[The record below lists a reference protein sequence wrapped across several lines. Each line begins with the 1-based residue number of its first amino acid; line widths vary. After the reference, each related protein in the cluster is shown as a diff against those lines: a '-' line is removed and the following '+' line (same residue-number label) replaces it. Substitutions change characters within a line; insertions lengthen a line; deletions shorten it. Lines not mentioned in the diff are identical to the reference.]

1 LICRKTIRLLG
12 AIVQLAGL
20 RKTPKLIVRPRN
32 TFPALKILLMKI
44 TEIKVLKGPNYWSVR
59 RPKLIQLRLDLEEME
74 QRPTNTIPG
83 FRERL
88 EKMFPTMIE
97 HRCSVGTRGGFFQ
110 RVEEGTWMGHVI
122 EHIALE
128 LQTISGMDT
137 GFGRTRGAG
146 EEGVYYVV
154 FSYMEEDA
162 GVYAGRAS
170 VRIAQALIDGTEYNL
185 EEDIQRLREIREDT
199 RLGPST
205 GCIVDE
211 AVKRGIP
218 FIRLNKH
225 SLVQLGYG
233 IHQKRIRATIAST
246 TGNIAVDIACDK
258 EETKNLLEAAEIPV
272 PRGTVIRTEEGLK
285 EAVDKYGYPLVIKP
299 IDGNHGKG
307 NTTNITTWEQAIKAL
322 AAAKQYGRSVIV
334 EKFITGFDFRILV
347 INYKFI
353 CAALRTPAAVTGD
366 GEHTIQ
372 WLIDETNKDPRR
384 GYGHEKVLTQITIDQ
399 FTQKMLDEKGYTLET
414 IPPKGELVLLKP
426 TANLSTGG
434 TSTDVTDE
442 VHPANIFMCE
452 RIAKII
458 GLDICGIDI
467 MASDL
472 RTPVTEN
479 GGAILEVNAAPGFRM
494 HIEPSEGLGRNVAEP
509 VVDMLFP
516 KGSAGRI
523 PIIAITGTNGKT
535 TTTRLTAHIA
545 KSAGKKVGYTTS
557 DGVYIQNQLMMKG
570 DCTGPVSSTF
580 VLKDPTVDF
589 AVLECARGG
598 ILKSGLAFQNCEVAV
613 VTNVAA
619 DHIGLGGINSVEQ
632 MAKVKAVVPETV
644 FPHGFAVLN
653 ADDDLVYAMREG
665 LNCNIA
671 LFSMDENNPRIRQH
685 SSEGGLSAVF
695 ENGFVSI
702 LKGNW
707 KIRVANVKDIP
718 LTYDGKAVHNINNC
732 LPAVLSCYLFRDIT
746 IEDIRSGLN
755 SFVPSSTQTPGRL
768 NFFAFK
774 NFTMLADF
782 AHNPHGLRLL
792 CDFVSKLDYPS
803 RIGVISGTGDRRDE
817 DIRELGEISA
827 HYFDEIIIR
836 CDKNLRGRTAE
847 EIIALLKDGIERV
860 NPGLPTM
867 VIENENEA
875 LEYIYANPRQGAL
888 YTIMCDVVAG
898 ALDKIR
904 ELKDREEREEPVAY
918 KMQQVNGTIFK

>member
-1 LICRKTIRLLG
+1 MDVDFSSLLP
-12 AIVQLAGL
+12 ARNALNYLASNQN
-20 RKTPKLIVRPRN
+20 IIM
-32 TFPALKILLMKI
+32 KIL
-44 TEIKVLKGPNYWSVR
+44 EIKVLKGPNYWSVR
-59 RPKLIQLRLDLEEME
+59 RPKLIQMKLDLEEME
-74 QRPTNTIPG
+74 QRPTNSIEG
-83 FRERL
+83 FRSRL
-88 EKMFPTMIE
+88 EALFPSMIE
-97 HRCSVGTRGGFFQ
+97 HRCSVGSRGGFFQ
-110 RVEEGTWMGHVI
+110 RVDEGTWMGHVI
-122 EHIALE
+122 EHVALE
-128 LQTISGMDT
+128 LQTLSGMDT

-146 EEGVYYVV
+146 DEGVYYVV

-162 GVYAGRAS
+162 GVYAARAS
-170 VRIAQALIDGTEYNL
+170 VRIVQAIIDNQPYDL
-185 EEDIQRLREIREDT
+185 AEDIQKLREIREDT

-205 GCIVDE
+205 GCIVEE
-211 AVKRGIP
+211 AAKRGIP

-233 IHQKRIRATIAST
+233 VHQKRIRATIAST

-272 PRGTVIRTEEGLK
+272 PRGTVIRSEEGLK
-285 EAVDKYGYPLVIKP
+285 EAIEKYGYPLVIKP

-307 NTTNITTWEQAIKAL
+307 NTTNITTWEQATKAL
-322 AAAKQYGRSVIV
+322 EAAKQYGRSVIV

-353 CAALRTPAAVTGD
+353 CAALRTPASVKGD
-366 GEHTIQ
+366 GAHTIQ

-399 FTQKMLDEKGYTLET
+399 FTQKMLDEKNYTLDT

-442 VHPANIFMCE
+442 VHPDNIFMCE

-467 MASDL
+467 MARDL
-472 RTPVTEN
+472 RTPVSEN

-494 HIEPSEGLGRNVAEP
+494 HIEPSEGLARNVAEP

-545 KSAGKKVGYTTS
+545 KIAGKKVGYTTS

-570 DCTGPVSSTF
+570 DCTGPISSQF

-598 ILKSGLAFQNCEVAV
+598 ILKSGLAFQNCDVAI

-619 DHIGLGGINSVEQ
+619 DHIGLGGINTVEQ

-644 FPHGFAVLN
+644 FPHGYAVLN
-653 ADDDLVYAMREG
+653 ADDDLVYAMKAD
-665 LNCNIA
+665 LKCNVA
-671 LFSMDENNPRIRQH
+671 LFSMDENNPRIKAH
-685 SSEGGLSAVF
+685 SADGGISAVF

-707 KIRVANVKDIP
+707 KIRVCNVKDIP
-718 LTYDGKAVHNINNC
+718 LTYEGKAVHNINNC
-732 LPAVLSCYLFRDIT
+732 LPAILGTYLYRDIS
-746 IEDIRSGLN
+746 IDDIRSALM

-768 NFFAFK
+768 NFFHFK

-782 AHNPHGLRLL
+782 AHNPHGLKLL
-792 CDFVSKLDYPS
+792 CDFVSKLDYPK
-803 RIGVISGTGDRRDE
+803 RVGVISGTGDRRDE

-827 HYFDEIIIR
+827 NHFDEIIIR
-836 CDKNLRGRTAE
+836 CDKNLRGRSAD
-847 EIIALLKDGIERV
+847 EIIGLLKEGIAKV
-860 NPGLPTM
+860 NPTVPTK
-867 VIENENEA
+867 VIANENEA
-875 LEYIYANPRQGAL
+875 LEYIFANPSQGAL

-904 ELKDREEREEPVAY
+904 ELKEREGV
-918 KMQQVNGTIFK
+918 

>member
-1 LICRKTIRLLG
+1 
-12 AIVQLAGL
+12 
-20 RKTPKLIVRPRN
+20 
-32 TFPALKILLMKI
+32 MKI
-44 TEIKVLKGPNYWSVR
+44 VEIKVLRGPNYWSVR
-59 RPKLIQLRLDLEEME
+59 RPKLIQMKLDLEEME

-88 EKMFPTMIE
+88 EKMFPTMYE
-97 HRCSVGTRGGFFQ
+97 HRCSEGVPGGFFS
-110 RVEEGTWMGHVI
+110 RVDEGTWMGHVV

-128 LQTISGMDT
+128 LQTLAGMDT
-137 GFGRTRGAG
+137 GFGRTRGTGVEG
-146 EEGVYYVV
+146 EYYVCI
-154 FSYMEEDA
+154 SYTEEDA
-162 GVYAGRAS
+162 GVYAAKAS
-170 VRIAQALIDGTEYNL
+170 VKIAEALTNDEPYDL
-185 EEDIQRLREIREDT
+185 EADIMCLREIREDT

-211 AVKRGIP
+211 AAKRGIP

-272 PRGTVIRTEEGLK
+272 PSGTVIRSEEGLAD
-285 EAVDKYGYPLVIKP
+285 AVEKYGYPLVIKP

-307 NTTNITTWEQAIKAL
+307 NTTNITTWEQAQTAL
-322 AAAKQYGRSVIV
+322 AAAQQYGRSSIV

-347 INYKFI
+347 IDYKFV
-353 CAALRTPAAVTGD
+353 CAALRTPASVTGD
-366 GEHTIQ
+366 GKNTIQ
-372 WLIDETNKDPRR
+372 YLIDETNKDPRR

-399 FTQKMLDEKGYTLET
+399 FTHKMLDEKNYTLET
-414 IPPKGELVLLKP
+414 IPHAGELVLLKP

-467 MASDL
+467 MATDL
-472 RTPVTEN
+472 RTPVSEN

-494 HIEPSEGLGRNVAEP
+494 HIDPSEGLARNVAEP

-516 KGSAGRI
+516 KGSAGTI

-570 DCTGPVSSTF
+570 DCTGPISSQF

-598 ILKSGLAFQNCEVAV
+598 ILKSGLAFQTCDVAI

-619 DHIGLGGINSVEQ
+619 DHMGLGGINTLEQ

-644 FPHGFAVLN
+644 SKRGYAVLN
-653 ADDDLVYAMREG
+653 ADDDLVFAMQEK
-665 LNCNIA
+665 LHCNIA
-671 LFSMDENNPRIRQH
+671 LFSMDENNKRIKKH
-685 SSEGGLSAVF
+685 CAKGGLAAVF
-695 ENGFVSI
+695 ENGFISI
-702 LKGNW
+702 LKGTW
-707 KIRVANVKDIP
+707 KIRVMAVKDIP
-718 LTYDGKAVHNINNC
+718 LTYEGKALHNIANC
-732 LPAVLSCYLFRDIT
+732 LPAVMASYLYRDIT
-746 IEDIRSGLN
+746 IEDIRSALS
-755 SFVPSSTQTPGRL
+755 SFVPSTTLTPGRL
-768 NFFAFK
+768 NFFHFK
-774 NFTMLADF
+774 NFTFLADF
-782 AHNPHGLRLL
+782 AHNPHGLQLL
-792 CDFVSKLDYPS
+792 GDFVSKLDFPKK
-803 RIGVISGTGDRRDE
+803 IGVISGTGDRRDE
-817 DIRELGEISA
+817 DIRELGAISA
-827 HYFDEIIIR
+827 RYFDEIIIR
-836 CDKNLRGRTAE
+836 CDKNLRGRTAD
-847 EIIALLKDGIERV
+847 EIIDLLKEGINNV
-860 NPGLPTM
+860 NPDVPTM
-867 VIENENEA
+867 TIANENEA
-875 LEYIYANPRQGAL
+875 LEYIYKHPQHGAL

-898 ALDKIR
+898 ALEKIK
-904 ELKDREEREEPVAY
+904 ELKDRED
-918 KMQQVNGTIFK
+918 NS